1 MRLACELR
9 QEGWEI
15 AGIDL
20 SGDPAVGE
28 WYENGCFNCLSL
40 RSVWTI
46 NCPSR
51 SLWFVSNSLL
61 STAFYLHF
69 QGDFCPCFKVCARA
83 GISFSSSLWR
93 GLVTLTFN
101 FSFEKRQVGLCCLRF
116 VVIVLLQL
124 SPFCSCS
131 YQFTFCQLLFWFWLC
146 LHLSFHYHVI
156 NPLQV
161 TFGWMEFWK
170 MTWWKGKF

>member
-51 SLWFVSNSLL
+51 SLWFVSNSIL
-61 STAFYLHF
+61 STAFYVHV

-116 VVIVLLQL
+116 VVIVLLL
-124 SPFCSCS
+124 SLFYSCS
-131 YQFTFCQLLFWFWLC
+131 YQFTFCQLLFLVLALFISQFSLPCYQSTSSNLWLDGI
-146 LHLSFHYHVI
+146 LEIDLV
-156 NPLQV
+156 
-161 TFGWMEFWK
+161 
-170 MTWWKGKF
+170 KG